1 MIHNECLADLTDIG
15 RDRGSGTDE
24 PKNSHLVFSGHERR
38 CSSQQL
44 ASHHTLNMKE
54 VKRRQRK
61 KRIGQAREGKKQ
73 IGTEQ
78 DKGGEGQKNKKR
90 EGRDEIKYYNSDSI

>member
-1 MIHNECLADLTDIG
+1 
-15 RDRGSGTDE
+15 
-24 PKNSHLVFSGHERR
+24 
-38 CSSQQL
+38 
-44 ASHHTLNMKE
+44 MKE

-61 KRIGQAREGKKQ
+61 KRIGKAGEVKRQ
-73 IGTEQ
+73 IGIEQ

>member
-1 MIHNECLADLTDIG
+1 
-15 RDRGSGTDE
+15 
-24 PKNSHLVFSGHERR
+24 
-38 CSSQQL
+38 
-44 ASHHTLNMKE
+44 MKE

-90 EGRDEIKYYNSDSI
+90 EGRDEIKYHNSDSIRLH